1 MNPDIADHFLRIGT
15 LATGAVSGAAAGAA
29 SSWAMVIFGVP
40 LAVVF
45 AAFSGAMVSLSFIGQ
60 ATLARMLV
68 IVLSGTAA
76 GAYTS
81 ALVSEWWGFTPSAMG
96 GAAFV
101 VGGALQWAV
110 PTILARL
117 KSDK

>member
-1 MNPDIADHFLRIGT
+1 MNPDVIDHMVRVGT
-15 LATGAVSGAAAGAA
+15 LAAGAASGAAAGVA
-29 SSWAMVIFGVP
+29 STWSVAIFGVP

-45 AAFSGAMVSLSFIGQ
+45 AAFSGAMVSLSFLGS

-76 GAYTS
+76 GAYMS
-81 ALVSEWWGFTPSAMG
+81 AFVAEWWGMSQAAMG
-96 GAAFV
+96 GAAFA

-110 PTILARL
+110 PVIIERL
-117 KSDK
+117 KVQK